1 MGITIP
7 EASLLALFLET
18 LFYGVFFTLYWL
30 TLFILLKKCGVQ
42 RNFLIPVVTLLLC
55 IATAHLIIDLI
66 RALEAFVF
74 SVSTSCAEGYFS
86 DLASPLELA
95 RTALYI
101 TQPTIADTVL
111 VWRCYVLNNRSLWVG
126 IPGCIVLLTNGA
138 IGYYVVWCLSR
149 ASVGSPVYTIAPGF
163 ITTFYGLTMLIS
175 LICTTLISW
184 RIYHCRRSMSGDPA
198 PLLPILIV
206 VIEGGAL
213 YATSVLALLLAF
225 LTGSN
230 GQYPAMDIAP
240 HIVGIVFCLIVLQVH
255 FHVGYNLRSPKPFAN
270 IFGERGEQNVS
281 NSMELMIERHRE
293 DGDNLV

>member
-74 SVSTSCAEGYFS
+74 SVGTSCAEGYFS

-101 TQPTIADTVL
+101 TQPTIADT
-111 VWRCYVLNNRSLWVG
+111 
-126 IPGCIVLLTNGA
+126 
-138 IGYYVVWCLSR
+138 
-149 ASVGSPVYTIAPGF
+149 
-163 ITTFYGLTMLIS
+163 
-175 LICTTLISW
+175 
-184 RIYHCRRSMSGDPA
+184 
-198 PLLPILIV
+198 IL
-206 VIEGGAL
+206 
-213 YATSVLALLLAF
+213 
-225 LTGSN
+225 
-230 GQYPAMDIAP
+230 
-240 HIVGIVFCLIVLQVH
+240 
-255 FHVGYNLRSPKPFAN
+255 
-270 IFGERGEQNVS
+270 
-281 NSMELMIERHRE
+281 
-293 DGDNLV
+293 

>member
-1 MGITIP
+1 M
-7 EASLLALFLET
+7 
-18 LFYGVFFTLYWL
+18 
-30 TLFILLKKCGVQ
+30 
-42 RNFLIPVVTLLLC
+42 
-55 IATAHLIIDLI
+55 
-66 RALEAFVF
+66 
-74 SVSTSCAEGYFS
+74 
-86 DLASPLELA
+86 
-95 RTALYI
+95 
-101 TQPTIADTVL
+101 
-111 VWRCYVLNNRSLWVG
+111 LNNRSLWVG

-240 HIVGIVFCLIVLQVH
+240 HIVGIVFCLIILQVH
-255 FHVGYNLRSPKPFAN
+255 FHVGYNPQPPKPLD
-270 IFGERGEQNVS
+270 RKSV
-281 NSMELMIERHRE
+281 
-293 DGDNLV
+293 V